1 MKVAT
6 QKLDRYE
13 GSVQS
18 YQRALANVHVKD
30 DDSLLAAGEFVK
42 GIREEIKSIEAERVE
57 LTKPLNDHVKMINDK
72 ARKLKDPL
80 QNIIYTVS
88 QQMQKYQDRVRL
100 RKKRLEER
108 KAKKLEEQGKPA
120 EAAGRRAV
128 AERTQNTVKGS
139 RVQAIQT
146 KRWTYKVTDYSKISR
161 RYLCLDEK
169 AIRAAI
175 RAGVREIEGLE
186 IYQEHKTTVR

>member
-80 QNIIYTVS
+80 QNIIYAVN